1 MKPTFKHTLIA
12 CYIGYI
18 TQAIVNNLAP
28 LLFVTFQ
35 NEFNLSLTMIGA
47 LISVNFVTQIIT
59 DLIAAKYVDR
69 IGYRAATVLAHIM
82 ATLGLVSLAVLP
94 GLLPNP
100 YVGMLTAIILCA
112 IGGGLNEVLISP
124 IVESLPGDQKEQ
136 AMSLLHSFYC
146 WGHVGVVLLSTL
158 FFATIGV
165 SNWRILC
172 VLWAIVPFF
181 NIFLFARV
189 PMTVPVSEDER
200 VPLRKLFRAPVFWLL
215 MILMVAAGASEQAM
229 SQWSSLFAEL
239 GLNVSK
245 SMGDLLGPCAFA
257 LLMGLSRLFYGVK
270 GDHIDLRKFLIGSS
284 VLCVSSYLLAVFAP
298 HPLLSLIGCA
308 MTGLSVGIMWP
319 GTFSLAAATYAQGGT
334 AMFAM
339 LAFAGDVGCASGPAV
354 VSAIAD
360 ASAAF
365 GTAATAG
372 LKYGLLAAII
382 FPIIMAIGVWSMTTL
397 ARLSA
402 TCRNRILRSEG
413 SQNTTDD

>member
-1 MKPTFKHTLIA
+1 MKLTYRHTLIA

-35 NEFNLSLTMIGA
+35 NEFDLSLTMIGA
-47 LISVNFVTQIIT
+47 LISVNFVTQILT

-69 IGYRAATVLAHIM
+69 IGYRAASVLAHVM
-82 ATLGLVSLAVLP
+82 AALGLVSLALLP

-100 YVGMLTAIILCA
+100 YAGMLIAIILCA

-181 NIFLFARV
+181 NIFLFARA
-189 PMTVPVSEDER
+189 PMAVLVAEEDR
-200 VPLRKLFRAPVFWLL
+200 VPLAQLFRSRIFWLF

-245 SMGDLLGPCAFA
+245 SMGDLMGPCAFA
-257 LLMGLSRLFYGVK
+257 ILMGLSRLFYGIK
-270 GDHIDLRKFLIGSS
+270 GEHIDLRKFLVGSS
-284 VLCVSSYLLAVFAP
+284 ALCVVSYLLAVFAP

-319 GTFSLAAATYAQGGT
+319 GTFSLAAANYAQGGT

-339 LAFAGDVGCASGPAV
+339 LAFAGDVGCASGPAL

-360 ASAAF
+360 VA
-365 GTAATAG
+365 GTLGSGVTEG
-372 LKYGLLAAII
+372 LKLGMLAAIV
-382 FPIIMAIGVWSMTTL
+382 FPIVMALGVT
-397 ARLSA
+397 
-402 TCRNRILRSEG
+402 ILRRQG
-413 SQNTTDD
+413 K

>member
-1 MKPTFKHTLIA
+1 MKLTYRHTLYA

-35 NEFNLSLTMIGA
+35 SEFSLSLTQIGA

-59 DLIAAKYVDR
+59 DLVAAKYVDK
-69 IGYRAATVLAHIM
+69 IGYRAATVLAHIT
-82 ATLGLVSLAVLP
+82 ATLGLIALAVLP
-94 GLLPNP
+94 GITPNP
-100 YVGMLTAIILCA
+100 YAGMLIAIVLCA

-158 FFATIGV
+158 FFTTIGV
-165 SNWRILC
+165 ANWRILC

-189 PMTVPVSEDER
+189 PMTVLVAEEDR
-200 VPLRKLFRAPVFWLL
+200 VPLRQLFRAPVFWLFMVL
-215 MILMVAAGASEQAM
+215 MIAAGASEQAM

-245 SMGDLLGPCAFA
+245 SVGDLLGPCAFA
-257 LLMGLSRLFYGVK
+257 LLMGLSRLFYGIK
-270 GDHIDLRKFLIGSS
+270 GENIDLRKFLVGSAL
-284 VLCVSSYLLAVFAP
+284 LCVCSYLLAVFAP
-298 HPLLSLIGCA
+298 HPILSLIGCA

-319 GTFSLAAATYAQGGT
+319 GTFSLASATYAQGGT

-354 VSAIAD
+354 VSTVAD
-360 ASAAF
+360 VAANLSERAMSVF
-365 GTAATAG
+365 HAATTESLG
-372 LKYGLLAAII
+372 LKIGLLVAIV
-382 FPIIMAIGVWSMTTL
+382 FPIVMALGVSM
-397 ARLSA
+397 
-402 TCRNRILRSEG
+402 LRKK
-413 SQNTTDD
+413 N

>member
-1 MKPTFKHTLIA
+1 MKLSYRHTLYA

-35 NEFNLSLTMIGA
+35 NEFALSLTQIGA

-59 DLIAAKYVDR
+59 DLIAAKYVDK
-69 IGYRAATVLAHIM
+69 IGYRAAAMLAHIM
-82 ATLGLVSLAVLP
+82 ATMGLISLAVLP
-94 GLLPNP
+94 GAIPNH
-100 YVGMLTAIILCA
+100 YAGMLIAIVLCA

-165 SNWRILC
+165 ANWRVLC
-172 VLWAIVPFF
+172 ILWAIVPFF
-181 NIFLFARV
+181 NIFLFAKV
-189 PMTVPVSEDER
+189 PMTVLVAEEDR
-200 VPLRKLFRAPVFWLL
+200 VPLSQLFRAPVFWLFMVL
-215 MILMVAAGASEQAM
+215 MIAAGASEQAM

-245 SMGDLLGPCAFA
+245 SVGDLLGPCAFA
-257 LLMGLSRLFYGVK
+257 LLMGLSRLFYGIK
-270 GDHIDLRKFLIGSS
+270 GENIDLRKFLIGSAM
-284 VLCVSSYLLAVFAP
+284 LCVCSYLLSVFSP
-298 HPLLSLIGCA
+298 YPILSLVGCA
-308 MTGLSVGIMWP
+308 LTGLSVGIMWP
-319 GTFSLAAATYAQGGT
+319 GTFSLASATYAQGGT

-360 ASAAF
+360 MTGNLGERAMTFFHTTSPESL
-365 GTAATAG
+365 G
-372 LKYGLLAAII
+372 LKIGLLVAII
-382 FPIIMAIGVWSMTTL
+382 FPIIMALGVMML
-397 ARLSA
+397 RKKN
-402 TCRNRILRSEG
+402 CR
-413 SQNTTDD
+413 

>member
-1 MKPTFKHTLIA
+1 MKLTYRHTLIA

-35 NEFNLSLTMIGA
+35 NEFKLSLTMIGA
-47 LISVNFVTQIIT
+47 LISVNFVTQILT

-69 IGYRAATVLAHIM
+69 IGYRAASVLAHVM
-82 ATLGLVSLAVLP
+82 ATLGLVSLAALP

-100 YVGMLTAIILCA
+100 YIGMLIAIILCA

-165 SNWRILC
+165 SSWRILC

-181 NIFLFARV
+181 NIFLFSKV
-189 PMTVPVSEDER
+189 PMAVLVAEEDR
-200 VPLRKLFRAPVFWLL
+200 VPLMQLFRTRIFWLF

-245 SMGDLLGPCAFA
+245 SMGDLMGPCAFA
-257 LLMGLSRLFYGVK
+257 ILMGLSRLFYGIK
-270 GDHIDLRKFLIGSS
+270 GEHIDLRKFLVGSS
-284 VLCVSSYLLAVFAP
+284 ALCVVSYLLAVFAP

-319 GTFSLAAATYAQGGT
+319 GTFSLAAASYAQGGT

-339 LAFAGDVGCASGPAV
+339 LAFAGDVGCASGPAL

-360 ASAAF
+360 MAAKL
-365 GTAATAG
+365 GSGVTEG
-372 LKYGLLAAII
+372 LKLGLLAAIA
-382 FPIIMAIGVWSMTTL
+382 FPIVMALGVI
-397 ARLSA
+397 
-402 TCRNRILRSEG
+402 ILRRHSK
-413 SQNTTDD
+413 